1 MGRIAPREYIEVE
14 QEYSRSNIFVYTY
27 KLARNSRRMH
37 ILEYIDISTGEIIPK
52 RKLHIPEIRPEAMLT
67 RFKRLDSLRQE
78 VRDFA
83 IFLLKFRNHA
93 CGFLVPMD
101 TLVGWYADISSK
113 RVWNIQRYFETLYT
127 NKILSDYETPEK
139 EFMIKNPTREKSDAK
154 GDYDKAH
161 TIYTLLRLKW
171 VIYSLSKNKNLV
183 IARVT
188 ERF

>member
-1 MGRIAPREYIEVE
+1 MGRIAPREYIEIE

-78 VRDFA
+78 VRNFA

-101 TLVGWYADISSK
+101 TLVGWYANLTGKKTFHIE
-113 RVWNIQRYFETLYT
+113 RYFEVLYQ
-127 NKILSDYETPEK
+127 NKILSDRETPEK
-139 EFMIKNPTREKSDAK
+139 VFMIKNPERDKVQAK

-161 TIYTLLRLKW
+161 TIYSIMKLDNPST
-171 VIYSLSKNKNLV
+171 
-183 IARVT
+183 
-188 ERF
+188 